1 MKLCTDY
8 DRPSITRYRITL
20 ANVHCACAVPFLA
33 SGWVDKRHM
42 IVLETGV
49 HNWINMNFQ
58 AQMIAK
64 TNYYHLARYYR
75 LQNEAV

>member
-1 MKLCTDY
+1 MIDQALLDIESPWQMFTAHAQC
-8 DRPSITRYRITL
+8 L
-20 ANVHCACAVPFLA
+20 FLLQV
-33 SGWVDKRHM
+33 VDKRHM
-42 IVLETGV
+42 IVLEIGV